1 MKKKMN
7 LFCILMLVLLAIQI
21 VLGFVLNFNDHMQAF
36 EQGWQDGRQGVSSSQ
51 GGSSSEIL
59 LVIPGIVFIYLI
71 VRSFISFVRFIL
83 NVNRDEVFVWKNVLL
98 LRWAGWGL
106 LIPNV
111 ISIVYDILHHIPL
124 QQIYIEDT
132 CNIILGV
139 FCLIVAEV
147 FAIGLKLKEEQD
159 LTI

>member
-7 LFCILMLVLLAIQI
+7 LFCVLMLVLLAIQI
-21 VLGFVLNFNDHMQAF
+21 VLGFVFNFNDHMQAF
-36 EQGWQDGRQGVSSSQ
+36 EEGWQKGRQGVPSSN
-51 GGSSSEIL
+51 GTVSEIL
-59 LVIPGIVFIYLI
+59 MVVMGIAFLYLL
-71 VRSFISFVRFIL
+71 VRSFISFVRFIW